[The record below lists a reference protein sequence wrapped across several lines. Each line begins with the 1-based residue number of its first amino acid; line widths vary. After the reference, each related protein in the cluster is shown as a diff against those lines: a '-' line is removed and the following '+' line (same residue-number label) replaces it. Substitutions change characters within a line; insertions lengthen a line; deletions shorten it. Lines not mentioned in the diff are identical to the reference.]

1 MGQKSSIKKVILFM
15 LSLVLFVSSATH
27 IDAGGGPGTKPELK
41 TFHMEPSTPAKS
53 QKKVIPVEGTKKTN
67 IGVYIYQV
75 DSLKWKVDGKCNN
88 IELDN
93 DSTKNLPVSST
104 ICVDLDLNKDVYIP
118 NEYFDKNG
126 VKRNSL
132 EIVDKSNEPHYMDNT
147 AYYEP
152 GQPILVSVESFTGRN
167 TKFTTQIGGAIPP
180 IETDQYNPPKWNADY
195 QFNTDLYWKAFA
207 EITKEINLTNGGQLQ
222 INDRKQL
229 NATVKTKTG
238 DGSFGAGTN
247 VNSGNGTTTWTSS
260 NPSVATVGS
269 SGLVTAV
276 AKGTTTITVLWEKD
290 DFQLTTTTNVG
301 VEEEPGGGGDDDTG
315 GGGGS
320 CTPNIGPP
328 SQGTTMNMSDLDPNA
343 NGVIKADNR
352 DAEKFDVL
360 KGIPTSESLYTNAF
374 ADNYLF
380 KQAWAKMSGKTTYD
394 CNVTISYVREW
405 TIPGPEVCPPRGAC
419 SPGPPVKTGDTVPKP
434 YNFQITRDY
443 SYWKI
448 NNLEVYK
455 IAKATMENYA
465 LPGKKVTMTPAGY
478 TPPTLESKNDE
489 AVESHVRP
497 APTAA
502 ISYTPPKLTG
512 GLNSPPD
519 VPDDTG
525 RLKGMAESNTPQ
537 SKVNND
543 LVNFNSTKVMDDAEA
558 TKDGPTPSNIPN
570 PTTIG
575 RDVLYKPNNMI
586 SKTLLNDLNTTS
598 SGDIYYDLL
607 PGNINGGANKVLP
620 INGINTVTVH
630 TPTVIYSNAS
640 DDKEHNQRTK
650 PDASRRAFILDRPF
664 TVSLPTS
671 GQHRNILGYGNRDY
685 AKYIKLKQ
693 VLFEFDVY
701 TADKSTFYPA
711 NTWIDVPVSQIEKAF
726 YLPLWVEEG
735 NYTVSYRSFAE
746 NSPATGFTWED
757 KANLNLVN
765 HVAVNTVPVQVI
777 GRVYDFRV
785 TDIADPNWETVFR
798 TAKGSSTSKGTSYW
812 VGIKG
817 IDGGSNGSFSPY
829 QLPIRRGSHPLAN
842 FKSVAVK
849 TGYHFKFD
857 LKTKGNMYGDKDAI
871 RITPTFYFQDNNAST
886 TAKRIPVDLYY
897 HSDKQK
903 FVKIGSSADV
913 ERRNITLNTRLRN
926 VPYADIVNSAG
937 SVYDLNTGWSV
948 TRNQYLNSYL
958 KRAKE
963 ATYVG
968 GYDVQVLPSPLRT
981 FINTFD
987 RPNNANATPAR
998 VNASVQQWYGEYSL
1012 PAAVYVVPAG
1022 TDLATYGKKNRLD
1035 EKSPIFLK
1043 NGYITVNFN
1052 IETIRNADLNN
1063 PYLQYIH
1070 GPLNNQWW
1078 DMEGYDGTDGSRDHK
1093 ITDPY
1098 GVQFLLEDGDV
1109 MYYDASKSSY
1119 DDYTPNGT
1127 H

>member
-1 MGQKSSIKKVILFM
+1 MGQKTSVRKVMLIV
-15 LSLVLFVSSATH
+15 LSLVLFFSSVGQVN
-27 IDAGGGPGTKPELK
+27 AGGGPGTKPELK
-41 TFHMEPSTPAKS
+41 TFHMEPSSPAKS
-53 QKKVIPVEGTKKTN
+53 QKKVIPVEGKRKTN

-75 DSLKWKVDGKCNN
+75 DSLRWKVDGQCNN
-88 IELDN
+88 IEIEN
-93 DSTKNLPVSST
+93 DPTKNLPVSSKV
-104 ICVDLDLNKDVYIP
+104 CVDLNLNKDVYIP
-118 NEYFDKNG
+118 TEYFDSDGKPH
-126 VKRNSL
+126 SFA
-132 EIVDKSNEPHYMDNT
+132 EITDKSNEPHYMDNT
-147 AYYEP
+147 GYYYP
-152 GQPILVSVESFTGRN
+152 GLPILVSVESFTGRN

-180 IETDQYNPPKWNADY
+180 IKTEEYNPPKWNADY
-195 QFNTDLYWKAFA
+195 QFNTDLYWKGLA
-207 EITKEINLTNGGQLQ
+207 EITKEINLTSGGQLQ

-238 DGSFGAGTN
+238 DGSFGAETN
-247 VNSGNGTTTWTSS
+247 VNSGNGKTTWTSS

-290 DFQLTTTTNVG
+290 DFQLTTTTVVG
-301 VEEEPGGGGDDDTG
+301 VEEDPGDDNNNNG

-405 TIPGPEVCPPRGAC
+405 TIPGPEVCPPKGAC
-419 SPGPPVKTGDTVPKP
+419 TPGPPIKTGDTVTQP

-489 AVESHVRP
+489 AVDTHVKP

-519 VPDDTG
+519 VPNDTD

-537 SKVNND
+537 SKVKND
-543 LVNFNSTKVMDDAEA
+543 LVKFNNTKVMDDAEA

-586 SKTLLNDLNTTS
+586 SNTLLNELNTTS
-598 SGDIYYDLL
+598 SGEIYYDLL

-664 TVSLPTS
+664 TVNLPTS

-701 TADKSTFYPA
+701 TADKSQYYPA
-711 NTWIDVPVSQIEKAF
+711 NTWIDVPVSQIDKEF
-726 YLPLWVEEG
+726 YLPSWVDEG

-746 NSPATGFTWED
+746 NSPSTGFTWED

-829 QLPIRRGSHPLAN
+829 QLPVLRGSHPLAN

-857 LKTKGNMYGDKDAI
+857 LKTKGNMFGDKDAI
-871 RITPTFYFQDNNAST
+871 RITPTFYFQDNDKST
-886 TAKRIPVDLYY
+886 AAKRVPVDLYY

-913 ERRNITLNTRLRN
+913 ERRNVTLNTRLRN

-937 SVYDLNTGWSV
+937 SIYDLNTGWSV

-981 FINTFD
+981 YINTFD
-987 RPNNANATPAR
+987 RPSNANATPAR

-1022 TDLATYGKKNRLD
+1022 TDLAAYGKKNRLD

-1098 GVQFLLEDGDV
+1098 GVQFLLQDGDV
-1109 MYYDASKSSY
+1109 MFYEANKSSY